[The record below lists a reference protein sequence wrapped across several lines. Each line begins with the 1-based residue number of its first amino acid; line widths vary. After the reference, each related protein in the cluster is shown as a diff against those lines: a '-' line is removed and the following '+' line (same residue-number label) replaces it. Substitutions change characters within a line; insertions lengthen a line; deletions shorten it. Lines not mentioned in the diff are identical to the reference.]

1 MGKFII
7 FMKIVLKKSKI
18 KRLKEILNNNKFF
31 IVCNKSSM
39 KTENFVRLSQS
50 LLNMN
55 LYCHTINNQ
64 LLKNI
69 YKRSIFINYVNSIS
83 GSIVLVLEK
92 KDKNVRGSFISI
104 VKELNKYNIDV
115 IAIYYN
121 YQIYSTQQLIRLQFL
136 NYEGNLLLFYQT
148 LRNLLTIPV
157 CKFIEKNK
165 FFCE

>member
-18 KRLKEILNNNKFF
+18 KRLKEILNDNKFF

-39 KTENFVRLSQS
+39 KTENFVKLSQS

-69 YKRSIFINYVNSIS
+69 YKRSIFVNSIS

-92 KDKNVRGSFISI
+92 KDKNVRGNFISI

-121 YQIYSTQQLIRLQFL
+121 YQIYSIQQLIRLQFL

-157 CKFIEKNK
+157 YMFIEKK
-165 FFCE
+165 

>member
-7 FMKIVLKKSKI
+7 FIKIVLKKSKI

-64 LLKNI
+64 
-69 YKRSIFINYVNSIS
+69 V
-83 GSIVLVLEK
+83 
-92 KDKNVRGSFISI
+92 
-104 VKELNKYNIDV
+104 LNKYNIDV

-157 CKFIEKNK
+157 CKFIEKK
-165 FFCE
+165 

>member
-1 MGKFII
+1 
-7 FMKIVLKKSKI
+7 MKIILKKSKI
-18 KRLKEILNNNKFF
+18 KRLKEILNDNKFF

-39 KTENFVRLSQS
+39 KTENFVKLSQS

-92 KDKNVRGSFISI
+92 KNKNVRGNFISI

-121 YQIYSTQQLIRLQFL
+121 YQIYSIQQLIRLQFL

-157 CKFIEKNK
+157 YMFIEKK
-165 FFCE
+165 

>member
-7 FMKIVLKKSKI
+7 FMKIILKKSKI
-18 KRLKEILNNNKFF
+18 KRLKEILNDNKFF

-39 KTENFVRLSQS
+39 KTENFVKLSQS

-83 GSIVLVLEK
+83 GSIVLVLEN
-92 KDKNVRGSFISI
+92 KNVRGNFISI

-121 YQIYSTQQLIRLQFL
+121 YQIYSIQQLIRLQFL

-157 CKFIEKNK
+157 YMFIEKK
-165 FFCE
+165 